1 MNDDQSTRNKSISR
15 RKFIGISGAAVAIGA
30 IPLESMARNVSP
42 ANDKKKIPKIAQY
55 RTLGRTGFEASDI
68 SMGGTRVKDSS
79 VYAYALDC
87 GINYFDTAESY
98 SGGQSEKLL
107 GEALKSVDRK
117 KIFITSKVHVDDKDS
132 ETTVLDRFAKCQ
144 ERLGTDYI
152 DAFYLHGVSDLDVI
166 GHAGFHSAMDKLKA
180 DGRLRFVGL
189 SSHGSR
195 WGRGNASMEDV
206 LCAAA
211 EDGRFDLMLLIYNFM
226 NKEAGEKVLAACK
239 ASNVGTT
246 AMKTSPGVLRV
257 EPFDP
262 DNPTPDQARMIERM
276 RQRGMDEERIVERI
290 QSSLE
295 RAEESMVKTQ
305 PFAEKYKIKTEEQ
318 LRLASIQWVLQ
329 NPDMHT
335 VCVSFS
341 DFALVDSVVPLSGTK
356 LSSTG
361 TRFLEDFRHTFNDQY
376 CRHGCDSCVSAC
388 PEKLP
393 VSTIMKYAY
402 YFECQ
407 QREKYAIGKYSDL
420 DGHDASNCL
429 TCNGSCRSRCPH
441 GVDVRGQLVRA
452 HSLLTI
458 G

>member
-1 MNDDQSTRNKSISR
+1 MNKKLSDKSRSLSR
-15 RKFIGISGAAVAIGA
+15 RKFIGIGGAAIAAGA
-30 IPLESMARNVSP
+30 IPFGSMAGKVLP
-42 ANDKKKIPKIAQY
+42 TDGKKKAPKIAQF
-55 RTLGRTGFEASDI
+55 RTLGRTGFQASDI

-79 VYAYALDC
+79 VYSYALDC
-87 GINYFDTAESY
+87 GVNYIDTAESY

-117 KIFITSKVHVDDKDS
+117 KIFITSKVHLDEKDS
-132 ETTVLDRFAKCQ
+132 EATVLDRFAKCQ

-189 SSHGSR
+189 SSHGSH

-226 NKEAGEKVLAACK
+226 NQEAGEKVLAACK
-239 ASNVGTT
+239 AKNIGTT
-246 AMKTSPGVLRV
+246 AMKTSPGVLKV

-262 DNPTPDQARMIERM
+262 DNPTPDQTRMIERM
-276 RQRGMDEERIVERI
+276 KQRGMDEKAIIERI

-295 RAEESMVKTQ
+295 RAGESMVKTQ
-305 PFAEKYKIKTEEQ
+305 PFAEKYKIETEEQ
-318 LRLASIQWVLQ
+318 LRLVSIQWVLQ

-356 LSSTG
+356 LSSVG
-361 TRFLEDFRHTFNDQY
+361 SRFIEDFRHTFNDQY
-376 CRHGCDSCVSAC
+376 CRHGCDSCASAC
-388 PEKLP
+388 SARTP
-393 VSTIMKYAY
+393 VSTIMRYAY

-407 QREKYAIGKYSDL
+407 QREKYAIGKYRDL
-420 DGHDASNCL
+420 GGNDASGCL
-429 TCNGSCRSRCPH
+429 ACSGPCLKSCPH